1 MSQFPREP
9 LDADERAIAA
19 QLPRLHGRTAPDAAM
34 DARIL
39 AAAHAAA
46 QAGPTGTPRRHG
58 RWVVPLGLA
67 ASLCVALGLA
77 WRLQLEPPPGAP
89 PARAIADA
97 APVAPRPAT
106 SPPASPPPTAPALP
120 PAMPAPVTAKRA
132 ITAEQS
138 APAIPAADA
147 SRANAGVLAEMAQ
160 PAAPPAAP
168 APPVAEAP
176 AATMAPP
183 PPPPAPMAAPALQAM
198 AEPPPM
204 PRATA
209 ARAPEALRRMAPPPP
224 AEDAPVEDVPPAT
237 VDAPAVREAWLR
249 RIGELA
255 RQGQR
260 EAARA
265 SLEEFRRRYP
275 DATVPPELNEL
286 LPPAPSKPG
295 E

>member
-46 QAGPTGTPRRHG
+46 QAEPIGTPRRHE

-77 WRLQLEPPPGAP
+77 WRLQLESPPGTPPAPPIAGAP
-89 PARAIADA
+89 PA
-97 APVAPRPAT
+97 APRPAT
-106 SPPASPPPTAPALP
+106 SAPPSATPPAPAPG
-120 PAMPAPVTAKRA
+120 MPASVAAKRTT
-132 ITAEQS
+132 TATPA
-138 APAIPAADA
+138 APAIPTTDAPRAD
-147 SRANAGVLAEMAQ
+147 AGVLAEMARPTAIPETPAM
-160 PAAPPAAP
+160 PAAEAAM
-168 APPVAEAP
+168 AP
-176 AATMAPP
+176 PP
-183 PPPPAPMAAPALQAM
+183 PPPPAPMAAPAPQAM
-198 AEPPPM
+198 AEPAPM
-204 PRATA
+204 PRAAA
-209 ARAPEALRRMAPPPP
+209 ARAPEVLQRMAPPPP
-224 AEDAPVEDVPPAT
+224 ADDAPVEDVPPAT
-237 VDAPAVREAWLR
+237 ADAPAVREAWLR

-260 EAARA
+260 DAARA

-275 DATVPPELNEL
+275 DATVPPALREL
-286 LPPAPSKPG
+286 LPPAPGNPG
-295 E
+295 Q

>member
-46 QAGPTGTPRRHG
+46 QAEPTGTPRRHE

-77 WRLQLEPPPGAP
+77 WRLQLESPPGTPPAPPIAGAP
-89 PARAIADA
+89 PA
-97 APVAPRPAT
+97 APRPAT
-106 SPPASPPPTAPALP
+106 SPPPSATPPAPAPGMPASVAAKRTTTATPAAPAIPTTDAPRADAGGLAEMARPTAIPET
-120 PAMPAPVTAKRA
+120 PAMPA
-132 ITAEQS
+132 
-138 APAIPAADA
+138 
-147 SRANAGVLAEMAQ
+147 
-160 PAAPPAAP
+160 
-168 APPVAEAP
+168 AEA
-176 AATMAPP
+176 AMAPP
-183 PPPPAPMAAPALQAM
+183 LPPPPAPMAAPAPQAM
-198 AEPPPM
+198 AEPAPM
-204 PRATA
+204 PQAAA
-209 ARAPEALRRMAPPPP
+209 ARAPEVLQRMAPPPP
-224 AEDAPVEDVPPAT
+224 ADDAPVEDVPPAT
-237 VDAPAVREAWLR
+237 ADAPAVREAWLR

-275 DATVPPELNEL
+275 DATVPPALREL
-286 LPPAPSKPG
+286 LPPAPGNPG